1 MEFLAIKKKEVIL
14 FEREL
19 TETQLEIIIL
29 SQLSQSQKDRYHVFS
44 YLWITD
50 TQNPMYINDM
60 SIKMKLRKGGLM

>member
-29 SQLSQSQKDRYHVFS
+29 SQLSQSQKDKYHVFS

-50 TQNPMYINDM
+50 T
-60 SIKMKLRKGGLM
+60 

>member
-29 SQLSQSQKDRYHVFS
+29 SQLSQSQKDKYHVFS

-50 TQNPMYINDM
+50 TQNPMNINDM

>member
-29 SQLSQSQKDRYHVFS
+29 SQLSQSQKDKYHVFS

>member
-29 SQLSQSQKDRYHVFS
+29 SQLSQSQKDKYHVFS

-60 SIKMKLRKGGLM
+60 SIKIKLRKGGLM